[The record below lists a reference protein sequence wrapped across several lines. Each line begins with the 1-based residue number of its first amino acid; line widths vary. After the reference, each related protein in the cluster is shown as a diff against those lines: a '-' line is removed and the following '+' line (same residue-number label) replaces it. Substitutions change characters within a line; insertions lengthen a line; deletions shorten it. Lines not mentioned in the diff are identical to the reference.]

1 MNREQVKALLPVL
14 QAFAEKEKIER
25 HIGNGDWTPTEWV
38 DIRGDYRI
46 VSIAPE
52 THDWTWAC
60 KMLAAGKAV
69 RRTTWAINSDRYVI
83 NDGVIWVRTDHFPSS
98 IAKILTTDITAEDW
112 VLYGDE

>member
-14 QAFAEKEKIER
+14 QAFAEGKKVER
-25 HIGNGDWTPTEWV
+25 QMISGERLSVEEIAIDNALL
-38 DIRGDYRI
+38 R
-46 VSIAPE
+46 IAPE

-98 IAKILTTDITAEDW
+98 IAKILTTDITADDW